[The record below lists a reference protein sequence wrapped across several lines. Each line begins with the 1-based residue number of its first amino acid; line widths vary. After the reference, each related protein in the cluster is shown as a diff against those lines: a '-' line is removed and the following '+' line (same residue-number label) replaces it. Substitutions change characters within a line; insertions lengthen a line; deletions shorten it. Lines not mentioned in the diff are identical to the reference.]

1 MQPLVPVE
9 RETGWPLTTGAPQAA
24 SWMEVCRVKVC
35 QQERFK
41 LESGGVPLSS
51 LSYVLLM
58 VSVASEVLGRIG
70 IHFFG
75 LDHVDHNNQ
84 GLYLLVG
91 EIPSFESQINPNV
104 SFQLAVIVPLYL
116 RIHWAYDYSL
126 SYLSYLA
133 FSTPSSYD
141 YIVVGAGSAGQVFWS
156 LNF

>member
-1 MQPLVPVE
+1 MAF
-9 RETGWPLTTGAPQAA
+9 T
-24 SWMEVCRVKVC
+24 
-35 QQERFK
+35 
-41 LESGGVPLSS
+41 
-51 LSYVLLM
+51 
-58 VSVASEVLGRIG
+58 
-70 IHFFG
+70 FG

-91 EIPSFESQINPNV
+91 EIPSFESQIDPNV

-141 YIVVGAGSAGQVFWS
+141 YIVVGAGSAGQVFWPLLTLDS
-156 LNF
+156 RH